1 MEKGTGRGVHVS
13 GKGGS
18 DAANR
23 TREHLPGPRGRRGEG
38 YEKQEFRGDQ
48 GLRTQGTMEGWPD
61 R

>member
-1 MEKGTGRGVHVS
+1 MENGTGRGGDVS

-18 DAANR
+18 DTANR

-38 YEKQEFRGDQ
+38 YEKQEFNGDQ